1 MITTFSVRK
10 GEIMERNLKHLS
22 MLGARGIFHL
32 VCLMVIGGLPFISAP
47 DLMAQEPA
55 AESRLKK
62 SIPWLAQSDSDEW
75 VRYEVAPDPNA
86 KGPVDMGMPVPVGT
100 VSSPP
105 PTSAPPPPTEP
116 PSTTKVAK
124 PPEQPPVPPSGPVGE
139 PGTTVT
145 EGPPPVEP
153 PEGTAGEPAVVTGET
168 PSEAD
173 IAMAAEKA
181 RREIEMRKWHEDAKD
196 ARLKSKSQA
205 WQLRQ
210 RKDLD
215 QEFSGTAKRSID
227 HERLRGQAASIGD
240 AIRRMAPEKVLHPPY
255 STDEVNRLNTPSG
268 VPLAV
273 VTKEQAKR
281 NPEAAKETIKS
292 ACGGTTRE
300 PFAKYLADIA
310 RLIGNLL
317 HPSEDYNKDGKIDDV
332 DSRVF
337 WHIAFNDLPLE
348 MALRLSSESGTN
360 SVSSDSGPID
370 PLQSL
375 VDHLQPIVVLCG
387 TATAPQPEETKTAT
401 NLFDDFPPE
410 VISALENM
418 KLSWPEFTLMG
429 DLDADGRRDP
439 IYSMPEG
446 LKVFID
452 PHLVGPWD
460 IRNWDVDLFGEPMP
474 PADFPAFTPKQVFI
488 LRF

>member
-1 MITTFSVRK
+1 
-10 GEIMERNLKHLS
+10 
-22 MLGARGIFHL
+22 
-32 VCLMVIGGLPFISAP
+32 
-47 DLMAQEPA
+47 
-55 AESRLKK
+55 
-62 SIPWLAQSDSDEW
+62 
-75 VRYEVAPDPNA
+75 
-86 KGPVDMGMPVPVGT
+86 
-100 VSSPP
+100 
-105 PTSAPPPPTEP
+105 
-116 PSTTKVAK
+116 
-124 PPEQPPVPPSGPVGE
+124 VPPSGPVGE